1 MINSILGEV
10 TYECGWNGETTID
23 WYGEIINVDLV
34 VSGEEDEEI
43 DSLQCESYKK
53 FRLAWSDIKDS
64 ILERVLSYY
73 INLRNELGYGDDSNE
88 NYPAISDIDEI
99 KNMITLDS
107 IVVPL
112 SGVYDGRSIALAF
125 HCEWDTEN
133 GLGIILVNEEIYDI
147 GYQDIA
153 F

>member
-1 MINSILGEV
+1 MINSVFGEL
-10 TYECGWNGETTID
+10 TYEFGWNGETTID
-23 WYGEIINVDLV
+23 WYGEMINVDLV

-43 DSLQCESYKK
+43 DSLQCESYEK
-53 FRLAWSDIKDS
+53 FKLAWSDIKDS

-73 INLRNELGYGDDSNE
+73 INLRNELGYGDDSND

>member
-1 MINSILGEV
+1 MINSVFGEL
-10 TYECGWNGETTID
+10 TYEYGWNGKTTID
-23 WYGEIINVDLV
+23 WYGEMISVDLV

-43 DSLQCESYKK
+43 DSLQCESYEK
-53 FRLAWSDIKDS
+53 FKLAWSDIKDS

-88 NYPAISDIDEI
+88 NYPAISNIDEI
-99 KNMITLDS
+99 KNIITLDS

-112 SGVYDGRSIALAF
+112 SVVYDGRSIALAF
-125 HCEWDTEN
+125 HCGWDAEN
-133 GLGIILVNEEIYDI
+133 GLGIILVNEEIHDI

>member
-1 MINSILGEV
+1 MINSIFGEL
-10 TYECGWNGETTID
+10 TYEFGWNGETTID

-73 INLRNELGYGDDSNE
+73 INLRNELGYSDDSNE

>member
-1 MINSILGEV
+1 MINSVFGEL
-10 TYECGWNGETTID
+10 TYEYGWNSKTTID
-23 WYGEIINVDLV
+23 WYGKMINVDLV

-43 DSLQCESYKK
+43 DSLQCESYEK
-53 FRLAWSDIKDS
+53 FKLAWSDIKDS

-88 NYPAISDIDEI
+88 NYPAISNIDEI
-99 KNMITLDS
+99 KNIITLDS

-125 HCEWDTEN
+125 HCEWDAEN
-133 GLGIILVNEEIYDI
+133 GLGIILVNEEIHDI

>member
-1 MINSILGEV
+1 MINSVFGEL
-10 TYECGWNGETTID
+10 TYEYGWNGKTTID
-23 WYGEIINVDLV
+23 WYGEMINVDLV

-43 DSLQCESYKK
+43 DSLQCESYEK
-53 FRLAWSDIKDS
+53 FKLAWSDIKDS

-88 NYPAISDIDEI
+88 NYPAISNIDEI
-99 KNMITLDS
+99 KNIITLDS

-125 HCEWDTEN
+125 HCEWDAEN
-133 GLGIILVNEEIYDI
+133 GLGIILVNEEIHDI

>member
-1 MINSILGEV
+1 MINSVFGEL
-10 TYECGWNGETTID
+10 TYEYGWNGKTTID
-23 WYGEIINVDLV
+23 WYGEMISVDLV

-43 DSLQCESYKK
+43 DSLQCESYEK
-53 FRLAWSDIKDS
+53 FKLAWSDVKDS

-88 NYPAISDIDEI
+88 NYPAISNIDEI
-99 KNMITLDS
+99 KNIITLDS

-112 SGVYDGRSIALAF
+112 SVVYDGRSIALAF
-125 HCEWDTEN
+125 HCGWDAEN
-133 GLGIILVNEEIYDI
+133 GLGIILVNEEIHDI

>member
-1 MINSILGEV
+1 MINSVFGEL
-10 TYECGWNGETTID
+10 TYEYGWNGKTTID
-23 WYGEIINVDLV
+23 WYGEMINVDLV

-43 DSLQCESYKK
+43 DSLQCESYEK
-53 FRLAWSDIKDS
+53 FKLAWSDIKDS

-88 NYPAISDIDEI
+88 NYPAISNIDEI
-99 KNMITLDS
+99 KNIITLDS

-125 HCEWDTEN
+125 HCEWDAEN
-133 GLGIILVNEEIYDI
+133 GLGIILVNEEIHDI
-147 GYQDIA
+147 GY
-153 F
+153 

>member
-1 MINSILGEV
+1 MINSVFGEL
-10 TYECGWNGETTID
+10 TYEFGWNGETTID
-23 WYGEIINVDLV
+23 WYGEMINVDLV

-43 DSLQCESYKK
+43 DSLQCESYEK
-53 FRLAWSDIKDS
+53 FKLAWSDIKDS

-125 HCEWDTEN
+125 HCERDTEN

>member
-1 MINSILGEV
+1 MINSIFGEL
-10 TYECGWNGETTID
+10 TYEFGWNGETTID